1 MKRRL
6 LAVLLAVCLLSAMLP
21 QMALFA
27 SVATYSGNC
36 GTNGNNLTWSLNTGN
51 GQLTISGNGAMKSYS
66 TGMDTP
72 WYAYRDSVK
81 KVVVNSGA
89 TSIGNWAFAFCT
101 ESTSVT
107 LPSSVTSIGTGAL
120 HYCIS
125 LPSITLPSGLKS
137 ISEDA
142 FQSCFSLS
150 SVAIPNGVTTIGKRA
165 FANCLKLT
173 RVTLPSTLTSIG

>member
-27 SVATYSGNC
+27 SAATDSGNC
-36 GTNGNNLTWSLNTGN
+36 GANGNNLTWSLNTGN
-51 GQLTISGNGAMKSYS
+51 GQLTISGTGAMKNYS

-72 WYAYRDSVK
+72 WNAYRDSVK

-107 LPSSVTSIGTGAL
+107 LPSGVTSIGSVLSQRQHHKRTDGL
-120 HYCIS
+120 HFVLVRQI
-125 LPSITLPSGLKS
+125 
-137 ISEDA
+137 
-142 FQSCFSLS
+142 
-150 SVAIPNGVTTIGKRA
+150 
-165 FANCLKLT
+165 
-173 RVTLPSTLTSIG
+173 